1 MTVGALAETR
11 AYNSR
16 LQLTSLTAGTG
27 ATPPLTL
34 SFGYPGTQNNGN
46 LSSQTINHAGTVFTQ
61 NYTGYDGANR
71 LTAASEGANWAQSYA
86 YDKRGNRAVIAAGS
100 YIPLPIYTPQIPT
113 AGSAMPYSG
122 NSWSG
127 GTYD

>member
-1 MTVGALAETR
+1 MQTGQTSTYVSGATSYAAFGGLTQMTVGALAETR

-71 LTAASEGANWAQSYA
+71 LTAASEGAGQ
-86 YDKRGNRAVIAAGS
+86 
-100 YIPLPIYTPQIPT
+100 
-113 AGSAMPYSG
+113 
-122 NSWSG
+122 
-127 GTYD
+127 